1 MLRILIV
8 DDDEK
13 IRETLTLG
21 LTMNGFEVLAAES
34 AELAW
39 LLIKQNH
46 FDIIIL
52 DYVMPVQS
60 GIELCTLIRQQ
71 EQYQD
76 TVIIML
82 TAKDTDADFLSGYL
96 SGVDSYCTKPFK
108 LLQLVLQ
115 IKMLVKRVNVAKHL
129 SESLY
134 FQNMELCYR
143 KQTVRIDG
151 VLILLKPKEF
161 ALLYYLLNNPN
172 RDILRNELF
181 KEIWGYEFA
190 SETRT
195 IDTHISVLRDK
206 LSKCHKFAESL
217 ITIRGIGYRFENI

>member
-1 MLRILIV
+1 M
-8 DDDEK
+8 
-13 IRETLTLG
+13 
-21 LTMNGFEVLAAES
+21 
-34 AELAW
+34 
-39 LLIKQNH
+39 
-46 FDIIIL
+46 
-52 DYVMPVQS
+52 
-60 GIELCTLIRQQ
+60 
-71 EQYQD
+71 
-76 TVIIML
+76 
-82 TAKDTDADFLSGYL
+82 
-96 SGVDSYCTKPFK
+96 
-108 LLQLVLQ
+108 
-115 IKMLVKRVNVAKHL
+115 
-129 SESLY
+129 
-134 FQNMELCYR
+134 
-143 KQTVRIDG
+143 

>member
-34 AELAW
+34 AEQAW

-82 TAKDTDADFLSGYL
+82 TAKDTDADFLL
-96 SGVDSYCTKPFK
+96 TKPS
-108 LLQLVLQ
+108 
-115 IKMLVKRVNVAKHL
+115 A
-129 SESLY
+129 
-134 FQNMELCYR
+134 
-143 KQTVRIDG
+143 G
-151 VLILLKPKEF
+151 GG
-161 ALLYYLLNNPN
+161 
-172 RDILRNELF
+172 LF
-181 KEIWGYEFA
+181 FWEMGNGKW
-190 SETRT
+190 
-195 IDTHISVLRDK
+195 DDLP
-206 LSKCHKFAESL
+206 
-217 ITIRGIGYRFENI
+217 IRA